1 MSDLVHK
8 EVTSGGATSTE
19 RHLDSV
25 IICWGRPGECEN
37 SCCNQK
43 SVGRNLF
50 RSCQHLASLKSK
62 NRRSLSNRS
71 CLIFCSIYFSLP
83 VMILLCHSSDLFEY
97 AMAYLND
104 LTSASLAFVHEEE
117 MTSTADTGRCD
128 YGLKIVS
135 EWLSYLQ
142 SLSLLRPWTP
152 TAA

>member
-1 MSDLVHK
+1 V
-8 EVTSGGATSTE
+8 
-19 RHLDSV
+19 
-25 IICWGRPGECEN
+25 
-37 SCCNQK
+37 
-43 SVGRNLF
+43 F
-50 RSCQHLASLKSK
+50 RSRQHLASLKSK

-83 VMILLCHSSDLFEY
+83 VMILLCHSSELFEY

-152 TAA
+152 TAAQFSSQLLSTFLGGHMVPERRCSVYGPQCEGLIHSDAVL